1 MTPFYHEGQ
10 VEAGGEKLILVCDF
24 YAIDAIESITGEDWD
39 SLLTKMTSRSVS
51 TKVLWGLLRRK
62 HEGITLD
69 EAAGIAFGPDQEAV
83 GLVMGDV
90 IRRACNIEGPT
101 DEAPSEGAKKKSAG
115 RSRTSAKS
123 G

>member
-1 MTPFYHEGQ
+1 MKPFYHEAQ
-10 VEAGGEKLILVCDF
+10 VEAEGEKLTLVCDF

-39 SLLTKMTSRSVS
+39 DLLPRLTSRSVG

-69 EAAGIAFGPDQEAV
+69 EAASIAFGKDQQLV
-83 GLVMGDV
+83 GLAMGDV
-90 IRRACNIEGPT
+90 IRRACNLELPEG
-101 DEAPSEGAKKKSAG
+101 EESSKKKRSG
-115 RSRTSAKS
+115 RSRASARS